1 MSGSGPDE
9 RDDLGPGS
17 GILMTYTT
25 TCERDEE
32 MIAHLSSQITSYQ
45 SERRAEAET
54 WRLVRQARVSSSH
67 RQRGHRSAGSPERS
81 ARS

>member
-1 MSGSGPDE
+1 
-9 RDDLGPGS
+9 
-17 GILMTYTT
+17 
-25 TCERDEE
+25 